1 LRKLAIGNPQLFP
14 AMSRTFDPAVWAAVP
29 FHFWSLAFF
38 VFGCAVGSFLNV
50 CIYRLPRGLSIVSP
64 PSHCPHCGYAIPW
77 YRNVPLVTWL
87 TLRGRCANCQGSIP
101 VRYFLVELLT
111 GVAFLGNWLTA
122 GRQSPLLALAWCL
135 VLAGFIVA
143 AFIDFEHY
151 IIPDEITI
159 GGMVLGVLCSFLVPA
174 LHGTSSAP
182 AALLRSFVGMAV
194 GAGVVY
200 LVLRA
205 GKLMFGKQRLELPP
219 GTKIIFTET
228 GLVLPD
234 KEIAF
239 EDLFYRKSDSITI
252 EAQMVELIDRCYKN
266 VRVRLMPDKLSLGEE
281 TLDPESVPQ
290 MEVVTDRIVLP
301 REAMGFGDV
310 KFMGAIGAFLGWQ
323 AVLFSLMLSSIIG
336 AIVGVG
342 LIVLKKQEW
351 SSRLPYGPYI
361 ALAATI
367 WIFGGHK
374 LFDWWLR
381 H

>member
-1 LRKLAIGNPQLFP
+1 MLTHTEIVAMITALGTGIGADDFDVTKLRYHKVIIMTDADVDGSHI
-14 AMSRTFDPAVWAAVP
+14 RT
-29 FHFWSLAFF
+29 L
-38 VFGCAVGSFLNV
+38 
-50 CIYRLPRGLSIVSP
+50 
-64 PSHCPHCGYAIPW
+64 
-77 YRNVPLVTWL
+77 
-87 TLRGRCANCQGSIP
+87 
-101 VRYFLVELLT
+101 LLT
-111 GVAFLGNWLTA
+111 F
-122 GRQSPLLALAWCL
+122 
-135 VLAGFIVA
+135 
-143 AFIDFEHY
+143 
-151 IIPDEITI
+151 
-159 GGMVLGVLCSFLVPA
+159 
-174 LHGTSSAP
+174 
-182 AALLRSFVGMAV
+182 
-194 GAGVVY
+194 
-200 LVLRA
+200 
-205 GKLMFGKQRLELPP
+205 
-219 GTKIIFTET
+219 
-228 GLVLPD
+228 
-234 KEIAF
+234 
-239 EDLFYRKSDSITI
+239 FYR
-252 EAQMVELIDRCYKN
+252 QMVELIDRCYKN